1 MSIRSQNL
9 RNLRLNSWVI
19 SFKSGAMNSGCF
31 FPFSLCALLLSF
43 ALSSCFLGVRV
54 ESQIPGVIGSG
65 KDIDTDQPSRSNP
78 EKDR

>member
-9 RNLRLNSWVI
+9 RNLRLNSGVI
-19 SFKSGAMNSGCF
+19 SFKSDAMNSGCF

-54 ESQIPGVIGSG
+54 ESQLPGVIDSEQEV
-65 KDIDTDQPSRSNP
+65 DTNQPKS
-78 EKDR
+78 E

>member
-1 MSIRSQNL
+1 
-9 RNLRLNSWVI
+9 
-19 SFKSGAMNSGCF
+19 MNSGCF
-31 FPFSLCALLLSF
+31 FPFSLCVFLLSF

-78 EKDR
+78 EKRLLKRLITKIRILKI